1 MGYTL
6 DQGMSENDIK
16 TTLISE
22 EEKFVRSVPA
32 PAARCSAALP
42 REAGCS
48 AAPLRCQLRLPPPL
62 TAGSAVADLRPV
74 RLHRDP
80 RRALGRRGR

>member
-1 MGYTL
+1 MTHNNMGYTL

-32 PAARCSAALP
+32 ALPAPAAPAADRWLCC
-42 REAGCS
+42 RRSSTC
-48 AAPLRCQLRLPPPL
+48 
-62 TAGSAVADLRPV
+62 AVLS
-74 RLHRDP
+74 
-80 RRALGRRGR
+80 

>member
-22 EEKFVRSVPA
+22 EEKFVRSGEPRRLLRSAALPA
-32 PAARCSAALP
+32 PAAPAAD
-42 REAGCS
+42 RW
-48 AAPLRCQLRLPPPL
+48 LRCRRSS
-62 TAGSAVADLRPV
+62 TCAVLS
-74 RLHRDP
+74 
-80 RRALGRRGR
+80 

>member
-32 PAARCSAALP
+32 PAA
-42 REAGCS
+42 
-48 AAPLRCQLRLPPPL
+48 PLRCHGRLAAPPL
-62 TAGSAVADLRPV
+62 RCAASSGC
-74 RLHRDP
+74 P
-80 RRALGRRGR
+80 RR

>member
-22 EEKFVRSVPA
+22 EEKFVRSGEPA
-32 PAARCSAALP
+32 GRLLRSV
-42 REAGCS
+42 
-48 AAPLRCQLRLPPPL
+48 RCQLRLPPPL

-74 RLHRDP
+74 RFYRDP
-80 RRALGRRGR
+80 RRALRRRGR

>member
-32 PAARCSAALP
+32 PAAPLR
-42 REAGCS
+42 S

-74 RLHRDP
+74 RLYRDP
-80 RRALGRRGR
+80 RRALRRRGR

>member
-22 EEKFVRSVPA
+22 EEKFVRSV
-32 PAARCSAALP
+32 L
-42 REAGCS
+42 
-48 AAPLRCQLRLPPPL
+48 LRLGLLQPL

>member
-32 PAARCSAALP
+32 PAAPLRCLHATGGWLLRRSAALP
-42 REAGCS
+42 AP
-48 AAPLRCQLRLPPPL
+48 AAPAADRWLRC
-62 TAGSAVADLRPV
+62 
-74 RLHRDP
+74 
-80 RRALGRRGR
+80 RRSSTCAASS

>member
-22 EEKFVRSVPA
+22 EEKFVRSGA
-32 PAARCSAALP
+32 PPLLRLLRCSGCP
-42 REAGCS
+42 RS
-48 AAPLRCQLRLPPPL
+48 
-62 TAGSAVADLRPV
+62 
-74 RLHRDP
+74 
-80 RRALGRRGR
+80 